1 MAQKNNGHDHERT
14 LAKII
19 AMTVRNH
26 IEDLHEHITD
36 ELMMKLNQH
45 TRDAVFTTLVAMKEY
60 PKSEAA
66 RQFIGFQS
74 MLIPKYW
81 EDPELTDEYIRT
93 RKMFAKKPAKKKPT
107 KKKRS

>member
-1 MAQKNNGHDHERT
+1 MAKKIDGHDHERT
-14 LAKII
+14 LAMII

-36 ELMMKLNQH
+36 ELMIKLNQH

-60 PKSEAA
+60 PDSEAA
-66 RQFIGFQS
+66 QRFIGFQS

-81 EDPELTDEYIRT
+81 EEPKLTDEYVRT
-93 RKMFAKKPAKKKPT
+93 RRMFAKKPAQKKS
-107 KKKRS
+107 KKHS